1 MSTSLTPD
9 AAQQDIAARL
19 ERLPMSRW
27 QVMVR
32 LAIGVVTFFEAFDQL
47 LIAYTL
53 PVITKEWDISA
64 AGTTL
69 TLTIG
74 SIGMLLGAYV
84 SGWAADRVGR
94 VKVISICV
102 ALTAACS
109 LLMAGCT
116 SLLPFLV
123 LRFVQGFAIGGEVPT
138 AAAYISEISRAHRRG
153 RFVLFY
159 EIVFPAG
166 LAAGAL
172 LAAWVIPHWGWR
184 ALYLFA
190 AVPGLAAVL
199 LQRRIPESPRWLA
212 SRGRHEKAR
221 ATMDLIE
228 ERVRR
233 VSGAEL
239 PEPSVPAVREVPATA
254 PAPARGSLRDL
265 FTGRYRRRTLVIWT
279 IWFVGYLA
287 NYGITSWLPTIYK
300 GVYGMSLSSAL
311 WYSTMA
317 SVAGLVG
324 CVLAALLVD
333 RVGRRGIVVGGLGGT
348 TVMLVVLA
356 VLGAGAPWQLAVW
369 SSLAAMFN
377 FAVNISL
384 YLYTPELYP
393 TRARALGCSMGGV
406 MNRLGLI
413 VGPLLVGLVYGG
425 GTQLSAV
432 FLLLS
437 VFTLAGAVVAGL
449 FAEETAGRT
458 LEEVSP

>member
-1 MSTSLTPD
+1 MSTSVTPD
-9 AAQQDIAARL
+9 ATGQDIAARL

-74 SIGMLLGAYV
+74 SLGMLLGAFV

-102 ALTAACS
+102 ALTALCS

-116 SLLPFLV
+116 SPAPFLV
-123 LRFVQGFAIGGEVPT
+123 LRFVQGLAIGGEVPT

-212 SRGRHEKAR
+212 SRGRYEKAR

-233 VSGAEL
+233 ASGAEL
-239 PEPSVPAVREVPATA
+239 PAPQAPRAKEAAPA

-287 NYGITSWLPTIYK
+287 NYGITSWLPTLYK
-300 GVYGMSLSSAL
+300 GVYAMSLSSAL

-348 TVMLVVLA
+348 TAMLVVLA

-437 VFTLAGAVVAGL
+437 VFTLAGAVVAGV

>member
-1 MSTSLTPD
+1 MSTSVTPD
-9 AAQQDIAARL
+9 ATGQDIAARL

-74 SIGMLLGAYV
+74 SIGMLLGAFV

-102 ALTAACS
+102 ALTALCS

-116 SLLPFLV
+116 SLAPFLV

-184 ALYLFA
+184 ALSLFA
-190 AVPGLAAVL
+190 AAPGLASVL

-212 SRGRHEKAR
+212 SRGRYEKAR

-228 ERVRR
+228 DRVRR
-233 VSGAEL
+233 ASGAEL
-239 PEPSVPAVREVPATA
+239 PEPTTPAVRETPA

-265 FTGRYRRRTLVIWT
+265 FTGRYRRRTLVVWT

-287 NYGITSWLPTIYK
+287 NYGITSWLPTLYK
-300 GVYGMSLSSAL
+300 GVYAMSLSSAL

-348 TVMLVVLA
+348 TAMLVVLA

-432 FLLLS
+432 FLLLA

>member
-1 MSTSLTPD
+1 MSTSVTPD
-9 AAQQDIAARL
+9 ATGQDIAARL

-27 QVMVR
+27 QITVR

-102 ALTAACS
+102 ALTALCS

-123 LRFVQGFAIGGEVPT
+123 LRFVQGLAIGGEVPT

-212 SRGRHEKAR
+212 SRGHHEKAR
-221 ATMDLIE
+221 AAMDFIE
-228 ERVRR
+228 KQVRR
-233 VSGAEL
+233 ATGREL
-239 PEPSVPAVREVPATA
+239 PEPTVREALPAAA
-254 PAPARGSLRDL
+254 PAPARGTLRDL

-300 GVYGMSLSSAL
+300 GVYDMSLSSAL

-348 TVMLVVLA
+348 TAMLVVLA

-449 FAEETAGRT
+449 FAEETTGRT